1 MQSQR
6 ERVDL
11 WVRAKSRLERESNIR
26 EVMKGY
32 LNKPEETENAL
43 GGHDGKIWMHTG
55 DVGRMDEDGFV
66 YVVDR
71 AKDMII
77 VGGYKVFSSEV
88 EDKLYKH
95 PAIGMCALIGIPN
108 PDRPDSEIVK
118 RFVQKSEAYA
128 DKPDEE
134 VKEEI
139 IAFSKEKLAPYK
151 VPKIVE
157 FMDAIPL
164 TSVGKVNKK
173 SLRV

>member
-1 MQSQR
+1 
-6 ERVDL
+6 
-11 WVRAKSRLERESNIR
+11 
-26 EVMKGY
+26 
-32 LNKPEETENAL
+32 
-43 GGHDGKIWMHTG
+43 
-55 DVGRMDEDGFV
+55 
-66 YVVDR
+66 
-71 AKDMII
+71 
-77 VGGYKVFSSEV
+77 
-88 EDKLYKH
+88 
-95 PAIGMCALIGIPN
+95 MCALIGIPN

-118 RFVQKSEAYA
+118 LFVQKSEAYA
-128 DKPDEE
+128 DKPDEA

>member
-1 MQSQR
+1 M
-6 ERVDL
+6 V
-11 WVRAKSRLERESNIR
+11 
-26 EVMKGY
+26 Y
-32 LNKPEETENAL
+32 
-43 GGHDGKIWMHTG
+43 DGKPWLKSYDP
-55 DVGRMDEDGFV
+55 DVPENIEIPAISLKRY
-66 YVVDR
+66 YVETFEQHQDT
-71 AKDMII
+71 
-77 VGGYKVFSSEV
+77 
-88 EDKLYKH
+88 LYKH
-95 PAIGMCALIGIPN
+95 PAIGMCALIGILN

-118 RFVQKSEAYA
+118 LFVQKSEAYT
-128 DKPDEE
+128 DKPDEA